1 MHTGRSAPPTFHGLL
16 GCPEVAGDRQGRAG
30 SWDWLARQAA
40 LHPERP
46 YWESRAAR
54 LSVGALDERV
64 DHVVGWL
71 WAAGVRPGDRV
82 SVLLPPDYQHVEL
95 LFAAIRMGV
104 VLVPQNPRLTP
115 AELAVRLDAVAP
127 RLVVAAPDVAL
138 PAGWPGRV
146 VAAARP
152 EADALVL
159 TPARRVDYEPSAD
172 SVQSLIFTSG
182 TSGEAKAAVLTLRQ
196 HWWAALGS
204 QLRLGHQPD
213 DVWLLT
219 LPLFHVG
226 GQAILLRAV
235 ITGMPVVALPKFD
248 PDQVGRHLS
257 DGSVTLASLVPTMLQ
272 RVLAA
277 QRGAFSPRLRAVLI
291 GGGRAEPAWLAR
303 AWEAGLPALPTYGM
317 TETASQ
323 AATLD
328 RSEAPEGLATS
339 GRPLWG
345 VEFAVLNPGGD
356 GVGDIAVR
364 GPQVMTHYWQQEP
377 WSSAGEW
384 FRTGDMGY
392 LDRAGRLVVVDR
404 RTDLIVSGGEN
415 IYPAEVERVL
425 DGYPDVDQVAVVGAA
440 DADWGQV
447 VVAFVVLRPGASW
460 DPAALL
466 GYAAEHLAR
475 YKLPRRWVQV
485 PALPL
490 TANGKVWRD
499 RLRAW
504 AEERP

>member
-1 MHTGRSAPPTFHGLL
+1 MVGAIG
-16 GCPEVAGDRQGRAG
+16 GRAG

-40 LHPERP
+40 LYPERP
-46 YWESRAAR
+46 YWESATAR

-64 DHVVGWL
+64 DRVVGWL

-95 LFAAIRMGV
+95 LFAAIRMGA
-104 VLVPQNPRLTP
+104 VLVPQNPRLTA
-115 AELAVRLDAVAP
+115 AELGARLDVVAP
-127 RLVVAAPDVAL
+127 RLVVAAPEVL
-138 PAGWPGRV
+138 VPAGWP
-146 VAAARP
+146 ARALSATLP
-152 EADALVL
+152 EADELVQA
-159 TPARRVDYEPSAD
+159 PARAVDYQPSAD
-172 SVQSLIFTSG
+172 SVQSVIFTSG
-182 TSGEAKAAVLTLRQ
+182 TSGEAKGAVLTLRQ
-196 HWWAALGS
+196 HWWAAIGS

-235 ITGMPVVALPKFD
+235 ITGVPVVALSKFD
-248 PDQVGRHLS
+248 PDQVGRYLS
-257 DGSVTLASLVPTMLQ
+257 DGSVTLASLVPTMLR

-277 QRGAFSPRLRAVLI
+277 QRGPFSPRLRAVLI

-303 AWEAGLPALPTYGM
+303 AWEAGLPVLPTYGM

-328 RSEAPEGLATS
+328 RAEAPEGLATS

-345 VEFAVLNPGGD
+345 VEFAVLNPGAD
-356 GVGDIAVR
+356 GVGDLAVR
-364 GPQVMTHYWQQEP
+364 GPQVMPRYWRQEP

-384 FRTGDMGY
+384 FRTGDLGY
-392 LDRAGRLVVVDR
+392 FDPKGRLVVVDR

-425 DGYPDVDQVAVVGAA
+425 DGHPDVDQVAVVGAA
-440 DADWGQV
+440 DAEWGQV
-447 VVAFVVLRPGASW
+447 VVCFVVLRPGAAF
-460 DPAALL
+460 DPAALSA
-466 GYAAEHLAR
+466 YAAKRLAR
-475 YKLPRRWVQV
+475 YKLPRRWVEV
-485 PALPL
+485 TSLPL
-490 TANGKVWRD
+490 TANGKVWRE
-499 RLRAW
+499 RLRTW
-504 AEERP
+504 AEERS